1 MAFWITS
8 RMKAIKRDQI
18 NDNDKLTVIKLF
30 GSNYARDLMYTS
42 TEVLSYGTYI
52 LNMYKVG

>member
-1 MAFWITS
+1 
-8 RMKAIKRDQI
+8 MKAIKRDQI